1 MSYYEA
7 NKVVGNYVGRRVQI
21 DSPYGRYGKTEGVV
35 ERESYQKVFVRVEV
49 YGGRSFGT
57 WYKKEYVKLLDEET
71 EETMKPFSDNEKK
84 VYLVYYDL
92 DPNPDTDMGY
102 DIERLVTTEAETVY
116 YMTKREFEI
125 EMAAE
130 NLDTEHTHFVFVDNK
145 LYQMKNVLELKEV

>member
-1 MSYYEA
+1 MA
-7 NKVVGNYVGRRVQI
+7 FNGVGFYVGKVVQI
-21 DSPYGRYGKTEGVV
+21 DSLTSYYSGRTGVV
-35 ERESYQKVFVRVEV
+35 EKETYTKVFVLLPNATWD
-49 YGGRSFGT
+49 GKDFKA
-57 WYKKEYVKLLDEET
+57 WYKKDNVKLLDEET

-102 DIERLVTTEAETVY
+102 NIERLVTTESETVY

-130 NLDTEHTHFVFVDNK
+130 NLDTKHTHFVFVDNK